1 VQHHATD
8 QSGLRDEEL
17 LADRANGSKAAPDAK
32 GHGATADQ
40 WAVETAMI
48 AQGFGHPTSGR
59 FNAPQESDA
68 PSIDQIGGQIFATPD
83 HESPSPRQIHQQNT

>member
-1 VQHHATD
+1 
-8 QSGLRDEEL
+8 
-17 LADRANGSKAAPDAK
+17 
-32 GHGATADQ
+32 
-40 WAVETAMI
+40 MI

-83 HESPSPRQIHQQNT
+83 HESPSPRQIQQQNT